1 MNRFLNREVAE
12 SSVLKRFTS
21 NVVVA
26 DNEFLHGPDSLEL
39 RQYRMRV
46 HVLHRVLIKDCE
58 KGITRDRREVLS
70 ADTELEMEKL
80 LYRRMLTTLSEC
92 RTRKRATTS
101 RPATTA
107 VTTTPTSTV
116 KATAKSTQ
124 KTVTAVNMTPKSTMS
139 TPKATITDNMTPK
152 SIKSKPKATTTDNM
166 TSKSTKSTPM
176 TTSIPSECISA
187 INLTESWRRD
197 YKGSDIRP
205 VNGGYNCDTKQMIQ
219 QGRPWFRF
227 SGAAGNRLL
236 DSCRSLPG
244 HSCGAVLG
252 MWSNDAMPI
261 ATGESRVID
270 AYAAYSATCYA
281 WTQKLNVMK
290 CSERQYDYIYKYLG
304 DDHCHLGF
312 CGMV

>member
-1 MNRFLNREVAE
+1 M
-12 SSVLKRFTS
+12 
-21 NVVVA
+21 A
-26 DNEFLHGPDSLEL
+26 DDEFLHGPDSLEL

-58 KGITRDRREVLS
+58 KGMTRNRREVLS
-70 ADTELEMEKL
+70 AKTELEMEKL

-92 RTRKRATTS
+92 RRRKRATTS

-116 KATAKSTQ
+116 KVSTQSTQ
-124 KTVTAVNMTPKSTMS
+124 KATTTINTTPKSTKS
-139 TPKATITDNMTPK
+139 TGTP
-152 SIKSKPKATTTDNM
+152 TTTR
-166 TSKSTKSTPM
+166 TPM
-176 TTSIPSECISA
+176 TTSIPSECFSA

-197 YKGSDIRP
+197 YKGSDLRP
-205 VNGGYNCDTKQMIQ
+205 VNGSMNCDTKQMIE

-236 DSCRSLPG
+236 DSCRSMPRL
-244 HSCGAVLG
+244 SCGTVVG
-252 MWSNDAMPI
+252 MWSNAAMPI
-261 ATGESRVID
+261 TTGESREPDV
-270 AYAAYSATCYA
+270 YVVHQSNCKYFTH
-281 WTQKLNVMK
+281 KLKVMK